1 MSAIISSNFSVLN
14 VSKQCLCTFSYQVID
29 KAFRTIILNKK
40 LHPLSMTF
48 VLVCHTW
55 YYRSIK
61 QLYLFYTLVVCNE
74 YSLSYPNQN
83 IFRFFQLSLQNVLLE
98 LCHMKG
104 TTTGRDIYEYVNLAL
119 EKFNVDKRKIYSITT
134 DGAPAL
140 TGKNNGFVA
149 LFKQSVDH
157 EILNN
162 HCLIHQQQLCAQ
174 KLNMKHLMTDI
185 VKVVNFIRSRGLNHR
200 EFKAY
205 LDEVGSEY
213 EDVVYFS
220 KVRWLS
226 RATTLKRFKLLLPE
240 IKQFMEKK

>member
-1 MSAIISSNFSVLN
+1 
-14 VSKQCLCTFSYQVID
+14 
-29 KAFRTIILNKK
+29 
-40 LHPLSMTF
+40 
-48 VLVCHTW
+48 
-55 YYRSIK
+55 
-61 QLYLFYTLVVCNE
+61 
-74 YSLSYPNQN
+74 
-83 IFRFFQLSLQNVLLE
+83 
-98 LCHMKG
+98 MKG

-119 EKFNVDKRKIYSITT
+119 EMFNVDKRKIYSITT

-140 TGKNNGFVA
+140 TGRNNGFVA

-157 EILNN
+157 VILNN

-185 VKVVNFIRSRGLNHR
+185 VKVVNFIRPRGLNHR
-200 EFKAY
+200 EFILTFIHTY

-226 RATTLKRFKLLLPE
+226 RATTLRRFQLLLPE
-240 IKQFMEKK
+240 IKQSIEKKKKMLNLYKMKNG

>member
-1 MSAIISSNFSVLN
+1 MGEDIEG
-14 VSKQCLCTFSYQVID
+14 
-29 KAFRTIILNKK
+29 K
-40 LHPLSMTF
+40 LKDYLST
-48 VLVCHTW
+48 CDH
-55 YYRSIK
+55 
-61 QLYLFYTLVVCNE
+61 
-74 YSLSYPNQN
+74 YSLALDESTDQGDTAQLV
-83 IFRFFQLSLQNVLLE
+83 IFIRGIDENLSVTEEMLD

-119 EKFNVDKRKIYSITT
+119 EKFNVDRRKIYSITT

-140 TGKNNGFVA
+140 TGKNNWFVA

-226 RATTLKRFKLLLPE
+226 RSTTLKKISIIVARNKTVHGE
-240 IKQFMEKK
+240 KEKKC